1 MKRWIPVLGVVGLTG
16 TVYAVSFEVSVG
28 AMSQDPSGYIEYP
41 AGTGTRADL
50 KGTLGLRRETRFF
63 ARAKVEIP
71 VLPNLYLQYI
81 PMKFSG
87 RGRYSQTL
95 TFGGT
100 QFQANV
106 DLDTSVRLNHYDL
119 GLYYNIPVPGG
130 VLDPE
135 VGLNVRIIDFQGRIT
150 GQEVST
156 GNTVTETK
164 SATIPVPMVY
174 GGLGLNLGMFSLIGE
189 IRGITYGGSS
199 YYDLTGEVRVKPLP
213 KIFLG
218 VGYRYENLRLKDV
231 SDVDADI
238 KVQGLFG
245 VAGVSF

>member
-1 MKRWIPVLGVVGLTG
+1 MRKLTLGTLLLIG
-16 TVYAVSFEVSVG
+16 TAGAVSFEVSVG
-28 AMSQDPSGYIEYP
+28 AMSQDPSGYVEYP

-50 KGTLGLRRETRFF
+50 KGTLGLGRETRFF

-81 PMKFSG
+81 PMRFSG

-106 DLDTSVRLNHYDL
+106 NLDTSVKIDHYDV

-135 VGLNVRIIDFQGRIT
+135 LGLNVRIIDFQGRIT
-150 GQEVST
+150 GQEIST

-164 SATIPVPMVY
+164 SMTVPVPMLY
-174 GGLGLNLGMFSLIGE
+174 GSLGLNFGMFSLIGE
-189 IRGITYGGSS
+189 ARGIAYGGSS
-199 YYDLTGEVRVKPLP
+199 YYDLTGEVRIKPFP
-213 KIFLG
+213 KVFLG
-218 VGYRYENLRLKDV
+218 LGYRYENLRLKDV
-231 SDVDADI
+231 SDVNADI
-238 KVQGLFG
+238 KVSGPFG
-245 VAGVSF
+245 VVGVSF